1 MQKNNTPLFLSQ
13 AYRDNWDDYMYSL
26 NRPGFPCW
34 DYVIITASNEQQARG
49 FRAQI
54 EARKAYLPSR
64 TRFVVIP
71 DEGGVRVGSGG
82 ATLSVIRYI
91 RQQEKNFAGL
101 RILVIHSGGDSKRV
115 PQYSALGKL
124 FSPVPRQLPDGR
136 PSTLFDEFMIS
147 MAPIPGRIRSGMVLL
162 AGDVLL
168 LCNPLQ
174 IHFSG
179 NGAAAISFKEPVET
193 GKNHGVFLSGDDGNV
208 ARFLHKQ
215 TVETLRA
222 MGAVNNKD
230 CVDIDTGA
238 LIFGPDILEALY
250 SLVAEEG
257 GYRELVNDRVRLS
270 LYGDF
275 LYPMA
280 TDSTLAQ
287 FYKEKPEGQFC
298 DALQQARTKIWQML
312 RPFRLKL
319 LQLSPAR
326 FLHFGTT
333 GEILALMCSQVQDYR
348 ALGWQ
353 KQIVSCAP
361 STVACYNSILSD
373 EAEIGENC
381 YLEAAYVH
389 RGVKLG
395 GSTVLSH
402 VEVQEGEIPTGVV
415 LHGLKLKD
423 GKFVAR
429 IYGITDNPKE
439 AKLFGK
445 DLGNMDD
452 IWDSEDR
459 SLWTA
464 KLYPVCDTQEQAVAA
479 ALNTYEVLQGRGD
492 FDAWKDARRT
502 SLSQGFLDADADA
515 IIAWNSRMTEL
526 VDMEALLQ
534 QIRAGVPADQTGE
547 AFRKAGKLT
556 ADQEA
561 WLEEWAAQA
570 DYLEAARLYYYVGK
584 NLSAPEC
591 DRYLAKCFGRIRAGI
606 LQQEDGAAFY
616 RQSCAIAADR
626 VRVQSPLRVNWGG
639 GWSDTPPYCMENGGT
654 VLNAAILLSGEK
666 PVEVTLKR
674 LEEKKIVLDSRDMD
688 VHGEFTDI
696 EALQQTGDPYDPFAL
711 QKAAL
716 IVCGIIPETG
726 GDLTEIL
733 TRMGGGF
740 CMNSEV
746 TNVPKGSGLGT
757 SSILAATCVMAL
769 LDFTGM
775 TYTREDVFDRVL
787 RMEQLMGTGGGWQDQ
802 VGGIVDGVKLIRT
815 QPGLKQKIQVEQV
828 VLPQRMQALLEKRF
842 CLIYT
847 GQRRLARNILR
858 DVVGRYLG
866 NCPENVEAL
875 KAVQAVA
882 EEMRSALVRSD
893 LAQFA
898 ALMNRHWELSKII
911 DKGTT
916 NGAIDQIF
924 LAIDDLIDG
933 KMICGA
939 GGGGFLQVILTEG
952 ITQKQ
957 LQQRLTEE
965 FPDSGVEIWP
975 CQLVL

>member
-91 RQQEKNFAGL
+91 HQQEKRFAGL

-162 AGDVLL
+162 SGDVLL

-193 GKNHGVFLSGDDGNV
+193 GKNHGVFLSGGDGNV

-257 GYRELVNDRVRLS
+257 DYRDLVNDRVRLS

-298 DALQQARTKIWQML
+298 DALQQARTKVWQML
-312 RPFRLKL
+312 RPFQLKL

-333 GEILALMCSQVQDYR
+333 GEILTLMCSQVQDYR

-373 EAEIGENC
+373 EAEAGENC

-389 RGVKLG
+389 SGVKLG

-402 VEVQEGEIPTGVV
+402 VEVQTGEIPAGVV

-429 IYGITDNPKE
+429 IYGI
-439 AKLFGK
+439 
-445 DLGNMDD
+445 
-452 IWDSEDR
+452 
-459 SLWTA
+459 
-464 KLYPVCDTQEQAVAA
+464 
-479 ALNTYEVLQGRGD
+479 
-492 FDAWKDARRT
+492 
-502 SLSQGFLDADADA
+502 
-515 IIAWNSRMTEL
+515 
-526 VDMEALLQ
+526 
-534 QIRAGVPADQTGE
+534 
-547 AFRKAGKLT
+547 
-556 ADQEA
+556 
-561 WLEEWAAQA
+561 
-570 DYLEAARLYYYVGK
+570 
-584 NLSAPEC
+584 
-591 DRYLAKCFGRIRAGI
+591 
-606 LQQEDGAAFY
+606 
-616 RQSCAIAADR
+616 
-626 VRVQSPLRVNWGG
+626 
-639 GWSDTPPYCMENGGT
+639 
-654 VLNAAILLSGEK
+654 
-666 PVEVTLKR
+666 
-674 LEEKKIVLDSRDMD
+674 RD
-688 VHGEFTDI
+688 
-696 EALQQTGDPYDPFAL
+696 
-711 QKAAL
+711 
-716 IVCGIIPETG
+716 
-726 GDLTEIL
+726 
-733 TRMGGGF
+733 
-740 CMNSEV
+740 
-746 TNVPKGSGLGT
+746 
-757 SSILAATCVMAL
+757 
-769 LDFTGM
+769 
-775 TYTREDVFDRVL
+775 
-787 RMEQLMGTGGGWQDQ
+787 
-802 VGGIVDGVKLIRT
+802 
-815 QPGLKQKIQVEQV
+815 
-828 VLPQRMQALLEKRF
+828 
-842 CLIYT
+842 
-847 GQRRLARNILR
+847 
-858 DVVGRYLG
+858 
-866 NCPENVEAL
+866 
-875 KAVQAVA
+875 
-882 EEMRSALVRSD
+882 
-893 LAQFA
+893 
-898 ALMNRHWELSKII
+898 
-911 DKGTT
+911 
-916 NGAIDQIF
+916 
-924 LAIDDLIDG
+924 
-933 KMICGA
+933 
-939 GGGGFLQVILTEG
+939 
-952 ITQKQ
+952 
-957 LQQRLTEE
+957 
-965 FPDSGVEIWP
+965 
-975 CQLVL
+975 